1 MVVGVTGAVRM
12 GRASGRTTALLSF
25 LDLSAAFDIVDH
37 DTLLQRL
44 QTSYGLGGN
53 DIAWFASYVTGRTQY
68 ARNCSVPVGIVGNVA
83 GVPQGSA
90 GFCPK
95 THLLPPLR
103 C

>member
-68 ARNCSVPVGIVGNVA
+68 ARTAASR
-83 GVPQGSA
+83 SA
-90 GFCPK
+90 SLAM
-95 THLLPPLR
+95 LLECRRFGRILS
-103 C
+103 